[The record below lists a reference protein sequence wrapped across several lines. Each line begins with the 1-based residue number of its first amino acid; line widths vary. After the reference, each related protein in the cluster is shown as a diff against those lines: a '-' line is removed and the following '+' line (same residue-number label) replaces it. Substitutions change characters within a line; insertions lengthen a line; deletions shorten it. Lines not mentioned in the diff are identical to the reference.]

1 MAAVK
6 NEGELINRYVYAVT
20 SKLPAGQRVEIERDV
35 RGLIEDMLEV
45 RAQGGKANMAIV
57 EEVLSEL
64 GHPGKLA
71 AQYRETKRYL
81 IGPELFDMY
90 WVVMKIATF
99 WSLVG
104 LLIAYGIQIFLDP
117 SETLKLFIEYIGV
130 SLFSVVV
137 HVFAWVTVIFA
148 IMEYAGVKA
157 ADIDRKKKGP
167 WHPSE
172 LPSIPDIGARIRLS
186 GTVVSM
192 MFTIFFF
199 VLFVYSNLLG
209 VHLHVGSSAYT
220 FISLWDYEV
229 VQQLLPFFFGLL
241 ALYILREVIKLFF
254 GQWTKKLVLYMLA
267 VDVVIFIIYVFL
279 LADQSIWNP
288 SFMSELLATGI
299 VTQDLT
305 ASTDSYTTVS
315 RIWEIIQETALLI
328 VAIAMILENAV
339 NFYRATRSRASTKGH
354 VAG

>member
-6 NEGELINRYVYAVT
+6 NEQELIDRYVYAVT
-20 SKLPAGQRVEIERDV
+20 SKLPVSQRAEIERDI
-35 RGLIEDMLEV
+35 RGLIEDMSEE
-45 RAQGGKANMAIV
+45 RAQGREDHANLV

-64 GHPGKLA
+64 GHPSKLA

-90 WVVMKIATF
+90 WVVMKIVAL

-104 LLIAYGIQIFLDP
+104 LSIAYGIQIFLDP
-117 SETLKLFIEYIGV
+117 SRALKLFIEYIGV
-130 SLFSVVV
+130 SLFSVIV

-148 IMEYAGVKA
+148 IFEYTGVKA
-157 ADIDRKKKGP
+157 ADIGRKKKGP

-172 LPSIPDIGARIRLS
+172 LPSIPHIGARIRLS
-186 GTVVSM
+186 SSVVSM
-192 MFTIFFF
+192 MFFIFFF

-209 VHLHVGSSAYT
+209 VHLHVGFSAYT
-220 FISLWDYEV
+220 FIPIWDYEV
-229 VQQLLPFFFGLL
+229 VQQLLPFFFGML
-241 ALYILREVIKLFF
+241 ALYILREVFKLLF
-254 GQWTKKLVLYMLA
+254 GQWTKKLVLYTLA

-279 LADQSIWNP
+279 FVDQSIWNP
-288 SFMSELLATGI
+288 NFMSEMLAAGA
-299 VTQDLT
+299 VTQDLS

-315 RIWEIIQETALLI
+315 RIWEFIQEGALVI
-328 VAIAMILENAV
+328 IAIAMILENAI
-339 NFYRATRSRASTKGH
+339 NFSRATRSRVSTKKH